1 MLGVRRGLDDDVEEI
16 DMLEDRLAI
25 DIGLVEGVASR
36 LDWKDISDRSV
47 VFRVVVAKC
56 WLC

>member
-1 MLGVRRGLDDDVEEI
+1 MLGVRRGLDDDVDEL

-25 DIGLVEGVASR
+25 DIGLVDGVASR

-56 WLC
+56 

>member
-1 MLGVRRGLDDDVEEI
+1 MLGVRRGLDDDVDEL

-25 DIGLVEGVASR
+25 DIGLVDGVASR

-47 VFRVVVAKC
+47 VFRVVVAKY